1 MSCADRQARIDAHLD
16 GELEVLASM
25 EMEAHLKACPACAQV
40 YANHQALREALSGA
54 ALSYRAPV
62 ALRRRIRAALP
73 SRGESEAARPW
84 MLGRWL
90 GLAAA
95 MAVAIILAVVLI
107 PARRGPSIDD
117 LLAQEVVSSHIRSLM
132 GAHLTDVP
140 SSDQHT
146 VKPWFDGKLD
156 FAPPVRD
163 LAGQGYPLVG
173 GRLDYLNGRPVAAL
187 IYQRRQHFINLFI
200 WPAQA
205 GVSDALARAA
215 PRQGYNLL
223 HWAQGGMVFWAVSD
237 VNPDDLGEFSSWV
250 KSTPR

>member
-1 MSCADRQARIDAHLD
+1 MSCTDRQARIDGYLD
-16 GELEVLASM
+16 GELDVVASM

-54 ALSYRAPV
+54 ALSYRAPD
-62 ALRRRIRAALP
+62 ALRRRIRTALP

-84 MLGRWL
+84 VLGRWL

-95 MAVAIILAVVLI
+95 MAMAVILAVVLI
-107 PARRGPSIDD
+107 PGRRGPSTDD

-163 LAGQGYPLVG
+163 LADHGYPLVG
-173 GRLDYLNGRPVAAL
+173 GRLDYLNNRVVAAL
-187 IYQRRQHFINLFI
+187 IYQRHKHYINLFI
-200 WPAQA
+200 WPATA
-205 GVSDALARAA
+205 NAAEASGLAYA
-215 PRQGYNLL
+215 RQGYNVL
-223 HWAQGGMVFWAVSD
+223 HWTQEGMVFWAVSD
-237 VNPDDLGEFSSWV
+237 VNPDDLREFSSWA
-250 KSTPR
+250 KNAPR

>member
-1 MSCADRQARIDAHLD
+1 VSCVDKQARIDAHLD
-16 GELEVLASM
+16 GELDAMASL
-25 EMEAHLKACPACAQV
+25 EMEAHLKTCPACAQV
-40 YANHQALREALSGA
+40 YANHQALREALSGPA
-54 ALSYRAPV
+54 FSYRAPD

-73 SRGESEAARPW
+73 SRGESEEARPW
-84 MLGRWL
+84 ILGRWL

-107 PARRGPSIDD
+107 PALKGPSAGD

-163 LAGQGYPLVG
+163 LVGQGYPLVG

-200 WPAQA
+200 WPSQA
-205 GVSDALARAA
+205 GVSDALDRAA

-223 HWAQGGMVFWAVSD
+223 HWTQGGMAFWAVSD
-237 VNPDDLGEFSSWV
+237 VNPDDLREFASWI
-250 KSTPR
+250 KSAPH